1 MLCDETR
8 RLAASFKPESGFSV
22 AHPCW
27 EVGQGSAAGVLSP
40 AYVDAAGIETLR
52 FADAD
57 NEVLH
62 GCVGGSAPVAGM
74 RRTCI

>member
-27 EVGQGSAAGVLSP
+27 EVGQGSAAGVLGP
-40 AYVDAAGIETLR
+40 AYVVAAGIETLR
-52 FADAD
+52 FC
-57 NEVLH
+57 
-62 GCVGGSAPVAGM
+62 GC
-74 RRTCI
+74 R